1 MVQTA
6 QEPFFFFFFFFFSF
20 NRFVFKFKI
29 IIIVKRDS
37 ESAKR
42 LQARWACTAATACE
56 RPPPPRVRYKK

>member
-6 QEPFFFFFFFFFSF
+6 QEPFFFFF

-29 IIIVKRDS
+29 IIIIKRDS

-42 LQARWACTAATACE
+42 LQARWACTAATAWE
-56 RPPPPRVRYKK
+56 RPSPQSPLQK